1 MTALYELTASEAA
14 EKMARDEI
22 TAEALVSSCLERIA
36 EKDGEVQ
43 AWAYIDPKTVL
54 DQARMLDRGPKRG
67 PIHGVPFALK
77 DIIDTVDMPTGYG
90 SPIYDGYRPG
100 WDAPCVTA
108 CRAAGGLLL
117 GKSVTTE
124 FAHRFP
130 GKTQNP
136 YNSKHTPGGSSSG
149 SAAAVGAHMVPVAFG
164 TQTGG
169 STIRPAA
176 YCGAVG
182 YKPTY
187 ADISPY
193 GVRANVPSFDTVGLI
208 ARSVDDLALF
218 RYSAMSLPG
227 RALGSVKVSDLRI
240 GLCRSAQWDK
250 AEPSTQALI
259 EETADRLARAG
270 ARVADFTM
278 PDGAA
283 SMPGVLRKIAG
294 FEFARVMLYE
304 RTHFVE
310 KLSRDLLDGRVADG
324 ECSYEDYRT
333 AEQILF
339 DYRRRLY
346 AVMEGYDILLTP
358 SAPGEAP
365 KGLNHTGESTFN
377 SLWTATHVPAVTLP
391 IGTGSNG
398 LPLGVQ
404 LVGEHHEDHRLLE
417 AAKSVYQH
425 LGSWA

>member
-1 MTALYELTASEAA
+1 MTALYEMTASEAA

-22 TAEALVSSCLERIA
+22 TAEALAASCLERIA

-108 CRAAGGLLL
+108 CRVAGGLLL

-136 YNSKHTPGGSSSG
+136 YNPNHTPGGSSSG

-218 RYSAMSLPG
+218 RYAAMSLPG

-270 ARVADFTM
+270 ARMADFTM

-333 AEQILF
+333 AERNLF
-339 DYRRRLY
+339 DYRQRLY
-346 AVMEGYDILLTP
+346 AAMEGYDVLLTP

-365 KGLNHTGESTFN
+365 KGLKQTGDSTFN
-377 SLWTATHVPAVTLP
+377 SLWTASHVPAVTLP
-391 IGTGSNG
+391 VGTGPNE

-404 LVGEHHEDHRLLE
+404 LVGGHHEDHRLLE
-417 AAKSVYQH
+417 AAKAVCQH
-425 LGSWA
+425 LGSWR

>member
-1 MTALYELTASEAA
+1 MTALYDLSASESAS
-14 EKMARDEI
+14 KIARDEI
-22 TAEALVSSCLERIA
+22 TAEALVASCLERIA

-43 AWAYIDPKTVL
+43 AWAYIDSKTVL
-54 DQARMLDRGPKRG
+54 ELARALDRGPKRG

-108 CRAAGGLLL
+108 CRAAGGLVL
-117 GKSVTTE
+117 GKAVTTE
-124 FAHRFP
+124 FAHRYP
-130 GKTQNP
+130 GKTRNP
-136 YNSKHTPGGSSSG
+136 HNSKHTPGGSSSG

-176 YCGAVG
+176 YCGALG

-218 RYSAMSLPG
+218 RYATMSLPE
-227 RALGSVKVSDLRI
+227 RALGQVKVSDLRI
-240 GLCRSAQWDK
+240 GLCRSTQWDK
-250 AEPSTQALI
+250 AEPSAQALI

-333 AEQILF
+333 AERVLF
-339 DYRRRLY
+339 DYRHRLY
-346 AVMEGYDILLTP
+346 AAMEGYDVLLTP

-365 KGLNHTGESTFN
+365 EGLNHTGESTFN
-377 SLWTATHVPAVTLP
+377 SLWTAAHVPAITLP
-391 IGTGSNG
+391 VGMGPNG

-404 LVGEHHEDHRLLE
+404 LVGEHHEDHHLLE
-417 AAKSVYQH
+417 AAKAVYQH
-425 LGSWA
+425 LGSWR

>member
-22 TAEALVSSCLERIA
+22 TAEALAASCSERIA

-108 CRAAGGLLL
+108 CRVAGGLLL

-136 YNSKHTPGGSSSG
+136 YNPNHTPGGSSSG

-218 RYSAMSLPG
+218 RYAAMSLPG
-227 RALGSVKVSDLRI
+227 RALGPAKVSDLRI

-270 ARVADFTM
+270 ARVTDFTM

-333 AEQILF
+333 AERNLF
-339 DYRRRLY
+339 DYRQRLY
-346 AVMEGYDILLTP
+346 AAMEGYDVLLTP

-365 KGLNHTGESTFN
+365 KGLKQTGDSTFN
-377 SLWTATHVPAVTLP
+377 SLWTASHVPAVTLP
-391 IGTGSNG
+391 VGTGPNE

-404 LVGEHHEDHRLLE
+404 LVGGHHEDHRLLE
-417 AAKSVYQH
+417 AAKAVCQH
-425 LGSWA
+425 LGSWR